1 MFQIG
6 GTTPTYTAVYNYN
19 GNPLVIPSS
28 ENMLGLFKGHDNSV
42 TSWTDCGAALNTTN
56 KTLTTTGQ
64 STEYILGVTSG
75 TLPVSLINFAAY
87 KQNATVKLSWQS
99 QNEISFSR
107 YDVEKSKDGISF
119 TSIGTVNALHGSLTN
134 TYSLIDNAPAHGYN
148 FYRLKQINADGQFTY
163 SKIIK
168 VDFSKQ
174 LLVTI
179 TPNPARDYINVN
191 TSDLIKEIRLLGLDG
206 KLINKWTN
214 ISGITTLNISNL
226 VAGVYIV
233 KMITANEVQ
242 SQKIIKE

>member
-1 MFQIG
+1 M
-6 GTTPTYTAVYNYN
+6 
-19 GNPLVIPSS
+19 
-28 ENMLGLFKGHDNSV
+28 
-42 TSWTDCGAALNTTN
+42 
-56 KTLTTTGQ
+56 
-64 STEYILGVTSG
+64 
-75 TLPVSLINFAAY
+75 
-87 KQNATVKLSWQS
+87 
-99 QNEISFSR
+99 
-107 YDVEKSKDGISF
+107 
-119 TSIGTVNALHGSLTN
+119 HGSLTN

-168 VDFSKQ
+168 VDLSKQ

-233 KMITANEVQ
+233 KMITSNEVQ